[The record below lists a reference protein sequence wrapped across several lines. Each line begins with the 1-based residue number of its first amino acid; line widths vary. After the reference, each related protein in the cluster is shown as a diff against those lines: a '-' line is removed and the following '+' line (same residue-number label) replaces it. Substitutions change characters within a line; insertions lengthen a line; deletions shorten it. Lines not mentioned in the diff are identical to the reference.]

1 MKKPMSATECP
12 TCGAAV
18 AADAPLC
25 SECGSPNPG
34 HEGVET
40 RLRKY
45 WSAPDLGLLAGVVLA
60 VVGVVLLGAQMWLWA
75 ALALVLAAA
84 IVVLR
89 VEAGRRATGAA
100 VARVSA
106 QRRVVGARSRGQIEL
121 FRLRRELAE
130 LQAER
135 SRAYQELGRAT
146 HESDADRRRP
156 GRPRRWTTSPPASR
170 RRRRRS
176 RPCSARWSSASGRR
190 RPKATPP
197 EPARV
202 PEPFPPPDEG
212 DPPEPAHVP
221 EPSPDDPVPEP
232 EPPPRAGDRHGRER
246 PEARTPDRPD
256 GARRP
261 AAVLQQKPFE
271 TENPRWG
278 RAGTPAFSPK
288 SSRWLTLAAS
298 V

>member
-18 AADAPLC
+18 AAETPFC
-25 SECGSPNPG
+25 SECGSPNPSPQG
-34 HEGVET
+34 IET
-40 RLRKY
+40 RLRTY
-45 WSAPDLGLLAGVVLA
+45 WSAPDLGLLAGVIVAA
-60 VVGVVLLGAQMWLWA
+60 VGIVLLGAQAWLWA
-75 ALALVLAAA
+75 LLALGLAAG
-84 IVVLR
+84 IIVLR

-146 HESDADRRRP
+146 HEGDSD
-156 GRPRRWTTSPPASR
+156 GASR
-170 RRRRRS
+170 ATARVDS
-176 RPCSARWSSASGRR
+176 VSARI
-190 RPKATPP
+190 ATKEAEVEALLGEMEQRVRQAQAEVTPTSRLEAPP

-212 DPPEPAHVP
+212 NPPEPAHVP

-232 EPPPRAGDRHGRER
+232 EPPPAPETERSRRAGS
-246 PEARTPDRPD
+246 TN
-256 GARRP
+256 
-261 AAVLQQKPFE
+261 
-271 TENPRWG
+271 T
-278 RAGTPAFSPK
+278 
-288 SSRWLTLAAS
+288 
-298 V
+298 